1 MSKPLLPGD
10 ISSDGNAGT
19 TSQKKIEANRQNAR
33 LSPGPTS
40 VEGKKT
46 SSRNAAKHGLLT
58 KDIVITARGNKEDQA
73 EFDALLA
80 EMREYCKPQG
90 IAEDLLVRE
99 IAISYWKSARA
110 LRCEEES
117 LRIAA

>member
-33 LSPGPTS
+33 LSSGPTS

-73 EFDALLA
+73 EFDELLD
-80 EMREYCKPQG
+80 E
-90 IAEDLLVRE
+90 LRE
-99 IAISYWKSARA
+99 ISTSFFPRGSV
-110 LRCEEES
+110 R
-117 LRIAA
+117 